1 MDYFPKQSIYVS
13 NLKNKN
19 YRNYENFFAERS
31 GFEPE

>member
-13 NLKNKN
+13 NLKNN